1 MFKKLLL
8 LVMVLLMLLLLVVY
22 PALHK
27 AAGLPGRLPNAGPGI
42 HCERSVASS
51 RACVTLL
58 SDYES
63 ELPRLC
69 IPVSLPNSC
78 LLPPPWSRF
87 SLLSCTRAAVVC
99 PQLQLTCGF
108 VMHTLTAAKRSSQT
122 IPMTC
127 LCVESPSSCEIH
139 EHETFMYQRDSQRY
153 KENCVVK
160 KGGKFRKTK

>member
-1 MFKKLLL
+1 MFKKLLLL

-63 ELPRLC
+63 ELPRLLY
-69 IPVSLPNSC
+69 PSKPSEFVLAPSSLEQIFPPELHTSGGRMPPAPAHVRLCHAHTDSC
-78 LLPPPWSRF
+78 QA
-87 SLLSCTRAAVVC
+87 LLSNLSYDLLVC
-99 PQLQLTCGF
+99 
-108 VMHTLTAAKRSSQT
+108 
-122 IPMTC
+122 
-127 LCVESPSSCEIH
+127 
-139 EHETFMYQRDSQRY
+139 
-153 KENCVVK
+153 
-160 KGGKFRKTK
+160 